1 MTICSCTNTMRS
13 AAEIRFEELDSE
25 LTAVEV
31 VRSARRP
38 VIVPLYRVLLG
49 LGIVVSTYQARP
61 NGASLTERMVL
72 QRRDG
77 SSLGAALSEETKAA
91 ILPVLLDEESPL
103 STRSA

>member
-1 MTICSCTNTMRS
+1 MRPE
-13 AAEIRFEELDSE
+13 AEIRFEESGAE

-61 NGASLTERMVL
+61 NGTSLTERVVL

-77 SSLGAALSEETKAA
+77 SALGAELSEETKAA
-91 ILPVLLDEESPL
+91 ILPVLLGDEAPS
-103 STRSA
+103 SRSG

>member
-1 MTICSCTNTMRS
+1 MGLD
-13 AAEIRFEELDSE
+13 AEIRFEERGSE

-38 VIVPLYRVLLG
+38 VIVPVYRVLLG
-49 LGIVVSTYQARP
+49 LGIVVSSYQARP

-77 SSLGAALSEETKAA
+77 SALGAELSEETKAA
-91 ILPVLLDEESPL
+91 LLPVVLDDAPL